1 MTALAWPS
9 VTIMIVKPFRIVLL
23 SPECITANY
32 VWSLSKSSHVEN
44 GGGHFSI
51 EARSGAPT
59 PITREG

>member
-1 MTALAWPS
+1 
-9 VTIMIVKPFRIVLL
+9 MIVKPFRIVLL

-32 VWSLSKSSHVEN
+32 VWSLLKSSHVEN